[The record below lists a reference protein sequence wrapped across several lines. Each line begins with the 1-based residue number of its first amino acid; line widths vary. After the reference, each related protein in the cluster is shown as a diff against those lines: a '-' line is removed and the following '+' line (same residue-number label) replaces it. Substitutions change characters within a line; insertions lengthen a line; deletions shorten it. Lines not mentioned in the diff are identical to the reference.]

1 MSMRT
6 ALRQTRWVTFGVL
19 AAVVWTLLITFE
31 VATAFDWTAF
41 SPGAFVGQ
49 TAVGGIAGVAVLVL
63 LLGLLVVL
71 YSELTETD
79 PAPQAWPPE

>member
-6 ALRQTRWVTFGVL
+6 ALGQARWVTFGVL
-19 AAVVWTLLITFE
+19 AALAWTALITYE
-31 VATAFDWTAF
+31 VATTFDWAAW
-41 SPGAFVGQ
+41 SPGAFEGQ